1 VELDGERGGWYPMVD
16 SDNVRIDTHTKEGH
30 VGAPVKC
37 YPSKTD
43 YHPLGA
49 CFEVLQALDA
59 TSE

>member
-1 VELDGERGGWYPMVD
+1 MVD